1 MAEELDML
9 DVLNSLTVTNRTFYS
24 NIRYLDAATRNNV
37 VTLHERNT
45 QFTLNLLR
53 NYMNPPRD
61 IPRRNMIFNIPINL
75 DASGNFFDPIF
86 VRPTAGQIANA
97 TEAPIALADTM
108 CSICQEGV
116 TSGTRIRH
124 CGHCFHGECITQWFT
139 LNTRCPV
146 CRYDIREFTQSQRQ
160 TVNNDRGM
168 HSDEE

>member
-9 DVLNSLTVTNRTFYS
+9 DVLNSLTITNRMFYN
-24 NIRYLDAATRNNV
+24 NIRYLDSATRNNV

-61 IPRRNMIFNIPINL
+61 IPRRSMIFNFPITL
-75 DASGNFFDPIF
+75 DASGNNFLDPVF
-86 VRPTAGQIANA
+86 VRPTAVQIATA
-97 TEAPIALADTM
+97 TEAPVAFVNTM

-116 TSGTRIRH
+116 SSGTRIRH
-124 CGHCFHGECITQWFT
+124 CGHCFHGDCIAQWFT

-146 CRYDIREFTQSQRQ
+146 CRYDIREFTQSRN
-160 TVNNDRGM
+160 TINNDRSM